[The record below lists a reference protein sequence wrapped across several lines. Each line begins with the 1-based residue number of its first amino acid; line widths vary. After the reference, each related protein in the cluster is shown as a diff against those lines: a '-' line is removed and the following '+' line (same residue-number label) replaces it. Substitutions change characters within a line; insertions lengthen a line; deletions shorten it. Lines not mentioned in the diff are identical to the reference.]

1 MNPDID
7 AYINSAAPFAR
18 AILTELRQQVHQT
31 LPGVRE
37 QIKWGMPFFCL
48 QHNLCFMAAFKA
60 HCGFG
65 FWRADALGLQVPEAG
80 STKGMGQFGKILSC
94 DDLPPSASLQT
105 LLLQAAALDASP
117 VAVTPRRKQAPVS
130 LAMPAV
136 LAQALQQHDPAGSF
150 FRQMTI
156 PQQNDYIQWFLD
168 AKTDLTRQKRLGT
181 MLEWLAEH
189 KTRNWKYMK

>member
-1 MNPDID
+1 MKPDID
-7 AYINSAAPFAR
+7 EYIDSAAPFAR
-18 AILTELRQQVHQT
+18 PILTELRLQVHRT
-31 LPGVRE
+31 LPSVRE
-37 QIKWGMPFFCL
+37 QLKWGMPFFCL
-48 QHNLCFMAAFKA
+48 QHNLCFMVAFKA

-65 FWRADALGLQVPEAG
+65 FWRAEALGLQVPETG
-80 STKGMGQFGKILSC
+80 STKGMGQFGKLLSC
-94 DDLPPSASLQT
+94 NDLPPNASLQT
-105 LLLQAAALDASP
+105 LLLQAAALDGSP

-130 LAMPAV
+130 LAMPEV
-136 LAQALQQHDPAGSF
+136 LAQALQQHDQAASF

-156 PQQNDYIQWFLD
+156 AQQNDYIQWLLD